1 MSMTENTPA
10 PRGAKLEVGQVAPP
24 FTIAT
29 TEGEVTLAKLVEDA
43 AKGVIV
49 YFYPK
54 AGTPGCTKEAC
65 V

>member
-1 MSMTENTPA
+1 MSMTESTPA

-49 YFYPK
+49 YFYP
-54 AGTPGCTKEAC
+54 
-65 V
+65 